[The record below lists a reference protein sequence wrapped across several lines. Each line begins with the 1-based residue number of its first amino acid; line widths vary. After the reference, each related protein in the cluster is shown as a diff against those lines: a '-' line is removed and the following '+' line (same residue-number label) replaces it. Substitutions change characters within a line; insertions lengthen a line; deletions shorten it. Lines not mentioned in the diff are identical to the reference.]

1 MMRIA
6 FVTSRLIRRSAAADQ
21 RRHSAGDH
29 GNRRGK
35 KGPFATRDKPM
46 PEEPKKEPVVLSK
59 RDKRIGVLRLDKAR
73 LEDRNNHWMKGYE
86 NLVSLLADCRCD
98 VQRGILH
105 GKIRS
110 VAEKVDENTKT
121 LNKVEWELVSLGE
134 VIGGLADVSGGGG
147 DVSGGGCDVTGGAG
161 GVDGTGGGGEGTCG
175 GDVVGDGEVGGGG
188 I

>member
-1 MMRIA
+1 MRIA

-86 NLVSLLADCRCD
+86 KILSLCWLIVD
-98 VQRGILH
+98 VMYRGVYSMAKSDRLQR
-105 GKIRS
+105 KSTRIRRR
-110 VAEKVDENTKT
+110 
-121 LNKVEWELVSLGE
+121 
-134 VIGGLADVSGGGG
+134 
-147 DVSGGGCDVTGGAG
+147 
-161 GVDGTGGGGEGTCG
+161 
-175 GDVVGDGEVGGGG
+175 
-188 I
+188 